1 MTVNKS
7 ERNLQL
13 VGLEGHKREERK
25 FLAKEKQESSS
36 SLIPKLNPKAK
47 MESRKRESSR
57 DNSSLREVY
66 HEFMLYSTKK
76 KIYGK
81 RRRRSHTATS
91 RDSFSSDGNDS
102 DNLQHTRFKI
112 VTEDEKFKWK
122 ANYGKLC

>member
-1 MTVNKS
+1 MTVNES

-47 MESRKRESSR
+47 KKSRKRESST

-66 HEFMLYSTKK
+66 HEFMLYPAKK

-81 RRRRSHTATS
+81 RRRRNHTATS

-102 DNLQHTRFKI
+102 DNLQHTRFII